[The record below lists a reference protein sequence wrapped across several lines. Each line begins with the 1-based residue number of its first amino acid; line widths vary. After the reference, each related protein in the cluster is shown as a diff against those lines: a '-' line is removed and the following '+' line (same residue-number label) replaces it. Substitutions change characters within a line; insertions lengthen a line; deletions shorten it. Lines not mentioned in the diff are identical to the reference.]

1 MSNKNEST
9 NYPFDDTEKFDNDN
23 NCEFIFI
30 TDSIEKKQIARQSI
44 ISKNTALPTNKECK
58 KKSGRVYMSF
68 LYEDIMNYE
77 NYKVLPKEMK
87 RTALIIYLNK
97 HKVIG
102 LAQAWDKTLPAI
114 YSAQAR
120 LDIKKN
126 ENEEYMS
133 DKKTISINE
142 FKKFILPS
150 STRSVDFHQKNIMAQ
165 PPEIKD
171 NVNIVPIEIT
181 PTDEM
186 TESVLNPVENTVPT
200 IVEPEP
206 TISPVI
212 PGTDIEQDYIL
223 QIILPSKQIAGD
235 NIANYLTN
243 LTSMFDENNKI
254 QIYMSINK
262 ISVSN
267 FTFEI
272 KIDDTFNVKTFE
284 TEFMEMIQSVPKN
297 ATYRL
302 VVNAK
307 EIESNKINSDKINSD
322 KMMATRDIPV
332 TTPIPNLQTKIS

>member
-1 MSNKNEST
+1 MSNKNEGT

-44 ISKNTALPTNKECK
+44 ISKKTALPTNKECK

-126 ENEEYMS
+126 ENEEYIS
-133 DKKTISINE
+133 EKKTVSLTE
-142 FKKFILPS
+142 FTKFILPS
-150 STRSVDFHQKNIMAQ
+150 STRNVDFHQKNIMVQQ
-165 PPEIKD
+165 PESEI
-171 NVNIVPIEIT
+171 NNEV
-181 PTDEM
+181 